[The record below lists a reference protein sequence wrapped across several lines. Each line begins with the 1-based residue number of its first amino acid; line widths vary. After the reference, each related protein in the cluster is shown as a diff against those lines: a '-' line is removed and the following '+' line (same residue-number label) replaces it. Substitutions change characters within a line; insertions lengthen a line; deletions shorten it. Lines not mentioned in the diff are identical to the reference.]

1 MESYLTVAKSA
12 SAEITVNKSRFI
24 AFTACIQSREEAE
37 SIILSQKAL
46 YPDARH
52 HCWAYILSQSGTG
65 SRFSDDGEPSGTAG
79 KPILNV
85 IEQKKLVNTAVVVTR
100 YFGGVKLGAGGLV
113 RAYSNAAAA
122 ALDRAELARCV
133 KAREIFLSM
142 PFNLFRQAE
151 RLCDRY
157 ALQKKTVFSTQAC
170 LNLLVEKEK
179 TQAFLDELS
188 ALNYLIAA
196 QCGAERDFIIP
207 VGGGE
212 NK

>member
-1 MESYLTVAKSA
+1 MNRFTVCGESK
-12 SAEITVNKSRFI
+12 AEITVERSRFLAVAAGVTDEKQAAEFVAGVAKRFYDATHNCY
-24 AFTACIQSREEAE
+24 AFSVGGA
-37 SIILSQKAL
+37 K
-46 YPDARH
+46 
-52 HCWAYILSQSGTG
+52 
-65 SRFSDDGEPSGTAG
+65 RFSDDGEPSGTAG

-157 ALQKKTVFSTQAC
+157 ALQKNTVFSTQAC

>member
-1 MESYLTVAKSA
+1 LHICRSIVVAVELEDCGESL
-12 SAEITVNKSRFI
+12 
-24 AFTACIQSREEAE
+24 
-37 SIILSQKAL
+37 
-46 YPDARH
+46 
-52 HCWAYILSQSGTG
+52 
-65 SRFSDDGEPSGTAG
+65 AG
-79 KPILNV
+79 
-85 IEQKKLVNTAVVVTR
+85 Q
-100 YFGGVKLGAGGLV
+100 G
-113 RAYSNAAAA
+113 
-122 ALDRAELARCV
+122 DRAELARCV

-188 ALNYLIAA
+188 ALNYLIEA